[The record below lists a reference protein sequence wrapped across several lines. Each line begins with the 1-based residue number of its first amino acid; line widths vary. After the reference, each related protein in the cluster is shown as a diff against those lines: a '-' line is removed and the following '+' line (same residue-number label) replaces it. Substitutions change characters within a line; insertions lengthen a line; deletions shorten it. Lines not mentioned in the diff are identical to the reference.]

1 MDCTDDY
8 LPIGAYA
15 IIGDYHTMALVGS
28 LLGVGASGG
37 GIAASKAILGAL
49 NGMDAAVDELEKW

>member
-1 MDCTDDY
+1 